1 MSQTTR
7 NCGDLGVYVYSR
19 EIDGVEISIIK
30 STTLVVMYGPKGRKF
45 FNSLIEAQICAE
57 NNGFQLQIENC
68 FI

>member
-7 NCGDLGVYVYSR
+7 NSGDLGVYVYSR
-19 EIDGVEISIIK
+19 EDDGVEISIIK

-45 FNSLIEAQICAE
+45 FNSLIEAQMCAE
-57 NNGFQLQIENC
+57 KTGFKIQIENC

>member
-7 NCGDLGVYVYSR
+7 TSGDLGVYVYSR
-19 EIDGVEISIIK
+19 TEDGVEITIIK

-45 FNSLIEAQICAE
+45 FNSLIEAQTCAE
-57 NNGFQLQIENC
+57 QNGFKIQIENC